1 MKIRP
6 FYIVKIFIFLLL
18 FNIANPILSQNQN
31 NSLEDGIKYLSE
43 YIASEEFSD
52 LSKMNNDSEL
62 IDTLYLKSKFYF
74 NNNVSESLL
83 ALTFA
88 ALPFR
93 EMPIRLPIL
102 NLKIP
107 LKLPTVNEKLFIEKK
122 NNLPGKIFFDSP
134 PSGLQDKDKIAHFF
148 GNAFLS
154 YNISFI
160 KLSKFLS
167 IMVEIFESD
176 FKVSGGVDYRDIQAN
191 TLGELFGYLLNKNIE
206 ILPSEILRIYNLFYF
221 SYYF

>member
-1 MKIRP
+1 MKTRALN
-6 FYIVKIFIFLLL
+6 IVVNLIFFLL
-18 FNIANPILSQNQN
+18 FIIANPIVSQNQN

-43 YIASEEFSD
+43 YIASKEFSD
-52 LSKMNNDSEL
+52 LRKMNNDIEL
-62 IDTLYLKSKFYF
+62 IDTLYLKSKSYF
-74 NNNVSESLL
+74 NNDVSESLL
-83 ALTFA
+83 ALAFTT
-88 ALPFR
+88 LPFR

-102 NLKIP
+102 NIKIP
-107 LKLPTVNEKLFIEKK
+107 LKLPTVNEKLFIEKR
-122 NNLPGKIFFDSP
+122 NNLPGKYFFDSP
-134 PSGLQDKDKIAHFF
+134 PFGLQDKDKIAHFF